1 MCILGDRGGRNLHEA
16 SRRIMNH
23 VMTNNVA
30 TRFNFLGRHGKWGLR
45 ASNLFEV
52 IYRKYFFKQFF
63 FQLLASEVDT
73 IHLHLVLSS
82 VFSSVT
88 STTAM
93 SSLTAY
99 IHLLLG
105 YSSTHLLLKCM
116 KTFDEGYIQLLHFI
130 VLHTY
135 IPHGFCHSRYII
147 FLIMIFDELY
157 GAGISC
163 E

>member
-1 MCILGDRGGRNLHEA
+1 
-16 SRRIMNH
+16 MNH

-130 VLHTY
+130 VLDTY
-135 IPHGFCHSRYII
+135 IPHGFFCHSRYII